1 MNDKPPCDIFRDT
14 WVRYLG
20 YANEVGEAFRPIIPG
35 CLVRFSYGIA
45 FSYVFGD
52 TMDKGFK
59 MFVEDGRPSNVM
71 KATGDALI
79 WQTLAS
85 IVIPGITIN
94 RLCAYSGRA
103 LTKYKRIPSPA
114 RALLTVGI
122 GLASIPIIIVP
133 IDHGVTFLMDHT
145 YRKWVT

>member
-1 MNDKPPCDIFRDT
+1 MNDQPPCDIFRDT

-20 YANEVGEAFRPIIPG
+20 YANEVGEAFRPVVPSA
-35 CLVRFSYGIA
+35 LVRFSYGLA
-45 FSYVFGD
+45 FSYVVAD
-52 TMDKGFK
+52 TMDKGVK
-59 MFVEDGRPSNVM
+59 MFVEDGRPRNVM
-71 KATGDALI
+71 KASGDALL

-85 IVIPGITIN
+85 IILPGITIN

-103 LTKYKRIPSPA
+103 LNKFKKVPAPA

-133 IDHGVTFLMDHT
+133 IDHGVTYLMDHT
-145 YRKWVT
+145 YRRWVT